1 MPKIKH
7 VVFLSF
13 KADTP
18 QAKLDEIFA
27 DLRGLQDKIPG
38 ILDFSG
44 GPTVSVEGL
53 ERGHTHAFVMT
64 FADTAARDNYL
75 PHPDHE
81 VVKAKI
87 LEVLAGG
94 IGGVTVMDWEHA
106 E

>member
-27 DLRGLQDKIPG
+27 DLRGLMDKIPG

-64 FADTAARDNYL
+64 FADVAARDTYL

-81 VVKAKI
+81 LVKAKI
-87 LEVLAGG
+87 LGVLEGG
-94 IGGVTVMDWEHA
+94 INGVTVMDWEHP